1 MTVRLFGLFG
11 LTNAYRSVLSA
22 AGSPAMSG
30 ASRWLD
36 AKTPVTDDA
45 ARRRAPARPAG
56 FERVVKAVSP
66 FDDGSPHNLPGG
78 LRLGSS

>member
-1 MTVRLFGLFG
+1 MMVRLFGSSG

-36 AKTPVTDDA
+36 ARTPETDVTA
-45 ARRRAPARPAG
+45 MRRAPATPTTLD
-56 FERVVKAVSP
+56 RVDKSISP
-66 FDDGSPHNLPGG
+66 C
-78 LRLGSS
+78 